1 MYILGIESSCDETAC
16 AIVKD
21 GTTVIS
27 SVVASQI
34 DIHSKYGGVIPEI
47 AAREHLINI
56 DTVVNLALDQAKLS
70 LDDIDAVAV
79 TQGPGLIGALL
90 VGISYAKALAVSR
103 SLPLI
108 PVNHVQAHV
117 HASLLVDDDDKLQK
131 PQEESELFP
140 ALAFVVSGGH
150 TNLYRMNNYTSYE
163 LIAHS
168 IDDACGECFDKVAKL
183 LGLGYPG
190 GKLIEELAQ
199 KGDPHRFSMP
209 TVMSTKTMMFSYSGL
224 KTHMVHLISS
234 FNEEE
239 LKTNICDICASFQ
252 QAALNQ
258 LAKKILYTK
267 TIYKDTKQVIIAGGV
282 SANMKLKQI
291 LLDHGIR
298 YLAPKLK
305 YCGDNAAM
313 IAGFGYRLFQENIK
327 TPECFYDYSW
337 DAFSRYDFSK

>member
-21 GTTVIS
+21 GTTVVS

-34 DIHSKYGGVIPEI
+34 DIHSKFGGVIPEI
-47 AAREHLINI
+47 AAREHLKNI
-56 DTVVNLALDQAKLS
+56 DTVVSCALDQAKLS

-117 HASLLVDDDDKLQK
+117 HASLLLDSQQD
-131 PQEESELFP
+131 PQPPEESKLFP

-150 TNLYRMNNYTSYE
+150 TNLYRMNEYTSYE

-199 KGDPHRFSMP
+199 KGDSRRFSMP
-209 TVMSTKTMMFSYSGL
+209 TVMSAKTMMFSYSGL
-224 KTHMVHLISS
+224 KTHMVHLINS
-234 FNEEE
+234 FTEEE
-239 LKTNICDICASFQ
+239 LKSNIYDICASFQ

-258 LAKKILYTK
+258 LAKKILYAK
-267 TIYKDTKQVIIAGGV
+267 SVYKDTKQVIIAGGV
-282 SANMKLKQI
+282 SANMKLKEI
-291 LLDHGIR
+291 LSAHGIK

-313 IAGFGYRLFQENIK
+313 IASFGYRLFQKNLK
-327 TPECFYDYSW
+327 HTECFYDYSW